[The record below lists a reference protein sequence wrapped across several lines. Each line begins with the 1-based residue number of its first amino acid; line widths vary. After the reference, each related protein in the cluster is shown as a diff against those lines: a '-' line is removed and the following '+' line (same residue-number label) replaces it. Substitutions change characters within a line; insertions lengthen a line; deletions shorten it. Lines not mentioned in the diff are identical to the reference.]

1 MKKISILI
9 LGAGSRG
16 MAYSRYAKALAEQYE
31 VVGVAEP
38 IECRRNYV
46 RDMFDLPEE
55 RCFRDYREA
64 LAVGKIADAV
74 FICVMDRDHFAPAM
88 TAIELG
94 YDIMLEKPIAPTP
107 EECAALTKAANARGT
122 KVLIC
127 HVLRFT
133 AFYGRIKQ
141 LIADGY
147 VGKVEAI
154 QQIENVGLVHQS
166 HSFVRGNWG
175 NEGRSSPM
183 LLQKSCHD
191 IDIIQWLIDK
201 PCERVSSFGSL
212 RHFTKENAPEGA
224 PEWCLD
230 GCPEAEK
237 CPFNVDKLYYHPPK
251 DAWYGEW
258 FRRQATGL
266 LDPTEEETVRCLR
279 TTNYGRCVYHCDN
292 DVVDRQVVNM
302 EFEGGTVASFTMTA
316 FTAGLGGRHIR
327 VMGTKGALTGRT
339 GDDLLVYDNFET
351 GESTEIPVVGGTGNA
366 TLVGGHGGGDRGI
379 MEVFSQLV
387 TDEYRGVA
395 AAPIEVSCQ
404 NHMIVFAAE
413 EARLSGSV
421 VSVNEF
427 AARYGIDYG
436 G

>member
-1 MKKISILI
+1 
-9 LGAGSRG
+9 
-16 MAYSRYAKALAEQYE
+16 
-31 VVGVAEP
+31 
-38 IECRRNYV
+38 
-46 RDMFDLPEE
+46 
-55 RCFRDYREA
+55 
-64 LAVGKIADAV
+64 
-74 FICVMDRDHFAPAM
+74 MDRDHFAPTM
-88 TAIELG
+88 KAIELG

-107 EECAALTKAANARGT
+107 EECAAITKAANERGV

-133 AFYGRIKQ
+133 PFYGRLKQ
-141 LIADGY
+141 LIAEGY
-147 VGKVEAI
+147 VGDVQVVE
-154 QQIENVGLVHQS
+154 QVEHVGLLHQS

-175 NEGRSSPM
+175 NEGRSSSM

-316 FTAGLGGRHIR
+316 LSHR
-327 VMGTKGALTGRT
+327 
-339 GDDLLVYDNFET
+339 
-351 GESTEIPVVGGTGNA
+351 GTG
-366 TLVGGHGGGDRGI
+366 LVGEHAHSLADRNRL
-379 MEVFSQLV
+379 ER
-387 TDEYRGVA
+387 RGVGDSIRRHDRQRIGRMA
-395 AAPIEVSCQ
+395 HHCLGQDIA
-404 NHMIVFAAE
+404 
-413 EARLSGSV
+413 
-421 VSVNEF
+421 
-427 AARYGIDYG
+427 
-436 G
+436 